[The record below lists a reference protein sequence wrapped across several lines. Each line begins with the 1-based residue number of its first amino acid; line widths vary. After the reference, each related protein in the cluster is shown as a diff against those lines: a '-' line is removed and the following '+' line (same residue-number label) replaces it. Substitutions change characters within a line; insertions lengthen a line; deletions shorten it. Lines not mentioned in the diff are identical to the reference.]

1 MVIMLFLLSGILSVG
16 SVATLAFLIGKAPE
30 AYETKTGLRLV
41 RPPTKVKLRTPVRL
55 PAMPA
60 VP

>member
-1 MVIMLFLLSGILSVG
+1 MFFLLSGLLSVG

-30 AYETKTGLRLV
+30 AYETDNGLRVV
-41 RPPTKVKLRTPVRL
+41 RPPSKIKLRTATRL
-55 PAMPA
+55 PVAQV